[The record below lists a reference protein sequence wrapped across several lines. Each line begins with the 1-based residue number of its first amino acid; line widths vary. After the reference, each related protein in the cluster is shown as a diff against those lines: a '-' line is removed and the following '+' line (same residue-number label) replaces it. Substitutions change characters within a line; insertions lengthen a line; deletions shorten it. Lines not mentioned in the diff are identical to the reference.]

1 MKKHATSSGS
11 RDTSLTLAMNAA
23 EGVLQITFADADGK
37 LIYGQWMEAS
47 SRGVEILTPS
57 IAHALKLLER
67 RPEDIRKI
75 AAVSGP
81 GSFTGLRLTATTASG
96 LAKATGAKQA
106 SINYM
111 SLLARQCLSHVQASG
126 EKVLLCCLTR
136 ARRDLV
142 YAQCFV
148 RAPDSSP
155 PFRPATDLA
164 VLSIASKDAA
174 WHILETAMENDAT
187 RVFLA
192 GTGAQENRDALIPH
206 LSVPEAP
213 RITILNVLHPMSD
226 TLMAAAREARYTHED
241 IAPLYV
247 RASDAEE
254 NLPQIASRLGL
265 NPSEAVEKL
274 HALTHTKPEDTEE

>member
-1 MKKHATSSGS
+1 MKKRSAPQ
-11 RDTSLTLAMNAA
+11 DTGLTLALNAA
-23 EGVLQITFADADGK
+23 EGIVQIAFADADGN

-47 SRGVEILTPS
+47 SRGAEILAPS
-57 IAHALKLLER
+57 IRHALTLLER
-67 RPEDIRKI
+67 EPGDIRKI

-106 SINYM
+106 AINYM
-111 SLLARQCLSHVQASG
+111 NLLARQSFAQTPHAG
-126 EKVLLCCLTR
+126 EKAVLCCMTR

-142 YAQCFV
+142 YLQCFV
-148 RAPDSSP
+148 RDPDNRP
-155 PFRPATDLA
+155 PFRAVTDLA
-164 VLSIASKDAA
+164 VLSVSSKDAA

-187 RVFLA
+187 RVYLA
-192 GTGAQENRDALIPH
+192 GTGAHENRDTLIPH

-213 RITILNVLHPMSD
+213 RITMLSALHPMSD
-226 TLMAAAREARYTHED
+226 TLIAAALAADYSDED

-254 NLPQIASRLGL
+254 NLPQIAARLGL
-265 NPSEAVEKL
+265 DPSEAVEKL
-274 HALTHTKPEDTEE
+274 HILTHTKPEDTEE